1 MKPLFKI
8 YLCLFASLC
17 FIAACDDSDEEG
29 ISGFTID
36 AQEFTLGATGG
47 MESVKV
53 ASGTK
58 WVAKVNQPWV
68 KVMPANGVGSTNC
81 EIVVDSTLSND
92 VRHAVVTFVP
102 EGQSKQ
108 ELKIHQTGYGKMIGL
123 DKYEVE
129 VASMANEDKRY
140 FDISVTTNVKFKVD
154 YPLMGSWVTT
164 TKRNPDI
171 SLDYG
176 ARPRTI
182 KMRFKWDMN
191 TDPKERIASIKFLPV
206 NEEDELEKEVALT
219 IKQEAS
225 PEITDDRRGDSI
237 AIVIASTKLRS
248 MISWDTSERLDYWA
262 GITVWERTDKGV
274 TPEQIGRVRSVEFKM
289 LNTKEELPAEIG
301 KIKYLET
308 LVVYGN
314 TNTMLLPSPYR
325 IGNAL
330 AGLKYLRNLTI
341 SALGITTISKTEL
354 ESSRKDLI
362 TLDLSGN
369 NFTTIPYD
377 LTPANFPGLLNLSL
391 TGNRRYSTI
400 TDLSTETRDNPGLCI
415 DASSSTLK
423 NLLKWKNLKSLSL
436 SYNLIYGKLPTFIN
450 SYNGS
455 PEYGVSTYT
464 DEDIQQNDTLM
475 SASEEVKAKL
485 KTIPNILPN
494 AEHFSINLN
503 FLTGD
508 DLPDWLLYHPRFA
521 RFDPFTLIY
530 TQDSGKDKSGN
541 IPGFKNEP
549 SNLEWFYERYPKARP
564 TLTDN

>member
-1 MKPLFKI
+1 MKPLLKI
-8 YLCLFASLC
+8 YLCLFTSLL

-29 ISGFTID
+29 ITGFTID
-36 AQEFTLGATGG
+36 TQEVTLGAIGG
-47 MESVKV
+47 MEPVKV

-58 WVAKVNQPWV
+58 WVAKVDQPWV

-92 VRHAVVTFVP
+92 VRHAVMTFVP
-102 EGQSKQ
+102 EGQPKQ

-129 VASMANEDKRY
+129 VANMANDDKRY
-140 FDISVTTNVKFKVD
+140 FDISVTTNVKFKVE
-154 YPLMGSWVTT
+154 YPPIGSWVTT
-164 TKRNPDI
+164 TKREPEL

-191 TDPKERIASIKFLPV
+191 TDPQERIASIKFLPV
-206 NEEDELEKEVALT
+206 NAEDELEKEVTLT
-219 IKQEAS
+219 VKQEAA

-237 AIVIASTKLRS
+237 AIVMASTKMRS
-248 MISWDTSERLDYWA
+248 MTSWDASERLDYWL
-262 GITVWERTDKGV
+262 GVTVWERTDKGV
-274 TPEQIGRVRSVEFKM
+274 TPEQIGRVRSVEFRL
-289 LNTKEELPAEIG
+289 LNTKEELPVEIG

-308 LVVYGN
+308 LVIYGN
-314 TNTMLLPSPYR
+314 TNTMLLPSSYR

-377 LTPANFPGLLNLSL
+377 LTPTNFPELLNLSL

-400 TDLSTETRDNPGLCI
+400 TDLSTETRDNPGLSI

>member
-1 MKPLFKI
+1 MKPLLKI
-8 YLCLFASLC
+8 YLCLFTSLL

-29 ISGFTID
+29 ITGFTID
-36 AQEFTLGATGG
+36 TQEVTLGAIGG
-47 MESVKV
+47 MEPVKV

-58 WVAKVNQPWV
+58 WVAKVDQPWV

-102 EGQSKQ
+102 EGQPKQ

-129 VASMANEDKRY
+129 VANMANDDKRY
-140 FDISVTTNVKFKVD
+140 FDISVTTNVKFKVE
-154 YPLMGSWVTT
+154 YPPIDSWVTT
-164 TKRNPDI
+164 TKREPEL

-191 TDPKERIASIKFLPV
+191 TDPQERIASIKFLPV
-206 NEEDELEKEVALT
+206 NAEDELEKEVTLT
-219 IKQEAS
+219 VKQEAA

-237 AIVIASTKLRS
+237 AIVMASTKMRS
-248 MISWDTSERLDYWA
+248 MTSWDASERLDYWL
-262 GITVWERTDKGV
+262 GVTVWERTDKGV
-274 TPEQIGRVRSVEFKM
+274 TPEQIGRVRSVEFRL
-289 LNTKEELPAEIG
+289 LNTKEELPVEIG

-308 LVVYGN
+308 LVIYGN
-314 TNTMLLPSPYR
+314 TNTMLLPSSYR

-377 LTPANFPGLLNLSL
+377 LTPTNFPELLNLSL

-400 TDLSTETRDNPGLCI
+400 TDLSTETRDNPGLSI

>member
-1 MKPLFKI
+1 MKPLLKI
-8 YLCLFASLC
+8 YLCLFTSLL

-29 ISGFTID
+29 ITGFTID
-36 AQEFTLGATGG
+36 TQEVTLGAIGG
-47 MESVKV
+47 MEPVKV

-58 WVAKVNQPWV
+58 WVAKVDQPWV

-102 EGQSKQ
+102 EGQPKQ

-129 VASMANEDKRY
+129 VANMANDDKRY
-140 FDISVTTNVKFKVD
+140 FDISVTTNVKFKVE
-154 YPLMGSWVTT
+154 YPPIGSWVTT
-164 TKRNPDI
+164 TKREPEL

-191 TDPKERIASIKFLPV
+191 TDPQERIASIKFLPV
-206 NEEDELEKEVALT
+206 NAEDELEKEVTLT
-219 IKQEAS
+219 VKQEAA

-237 AIVIASTKLRS
+237 AIVMASTKMRS
-248 MISWDTSERLDYWA
+248 MTSWDASERLDYWL
-262 GITVWERTDKGV
+262 GVTVWERTDKGV
-274 TPEQIGRVRSVEFKM
+274 TPEQIGRVRSVEFRL
-289 LNTKEELPAEIG
+289 LNTKEELPVEIG

-308 LVVYGN
+308 LVIYGN
-314 TNTMLLPSPYR
+314 TNTMLLPSSYR

-377 LTPANFPGLLNLSL
+377 LTPTNFPELLNLSL

-400 TDLSTETRDNPGLCI
+400 TDLSTETRDNPGLSI

-450 SYNGS
+450 SYKGS

>member
-1 MKPLFKI
+1 MKPLLKI
-8 YLCLFASLC
+8 YLCLFTSLL

-29 ISGFTID
+29 ITGFTID
-36 AQEFTLGATGG
+36 TQEVTLGAIGG
-47 MESVKV
+47 MEPVKV

-58 WVAKVNQPWV
+58 WVAKVDQPWV

-102 EGQSKQ
+102 EGQPKQ

-129 VASMANEDKRY
+129 VANMANDDKRY
-140 FDISVTTNVKFKVD
+140 FDISVTTNVKFKVE
-154 YPLMGSWVTT
+154 YPPIGSWVTT
-164 TKRNPDI
+164 TKREPEL

-191 TDPKERIASIKFLPV
+191 TDPQERIASIKFLPV
-206 NEEDELEKEVALT
+206 NAEDELEKEVTLT
-219 IKQEAS
+219 VKQEAA

-237 AIVIASTKLRS
+237 AIVMASTKMRS
-248 MISWDTSERLDYWA
+248 MTSWDASERLDYWL
-262 GITVWERTDKGV
+262 GVTVWERTDKGV
-274 TPEQIGRVRSVEFKM
+274 TPEQIGRVRSVEFRL
-289 LNTKEELPAEIG
+289 LNTKEELPVEIG

-308 LVVYGN
+308 LVIYGN
-314 TNTMLLPSPYR
+314 TNTMLLPSSYR

-423 NLLKWKNLKSLSL
+423 NLSKWKNLKSLSL

-530 TQDSGKDKSGN
+530 TQYSGKDKSGN

>member
-1 MKPLFKI
+1 MKPLFNI
-8 YLCLFASLC
+8 YLCLFASLL
-17 FIAACDDSDEEG
+17 FIAACNDSDEEG
-29 ISGFTID
+29 ITGFTID
-36 AQEFTLGATGG
+36 TQEVTLGATGG
-47 MESVKV
+47 MEPIKV

-58 WVAKVNQPWV
+58 WVAKVDKPWV

-102 EGQSKQ
+102 EGQPKQ

-129 VASMANEDKRY
+129 VPNMGNADKRY
-140 FDISVTTNVKFKVD
+140 FDISVTTNVEFKVD
-154 YPLMGSWVTT
+154 YPLIGSWVTT

-182 KMRFKWDMN
+182 KMRFKWEMN
-191 TDPKERIASIKFLPV
+191 TDPQERIASIKFLPV
-206 NEEDELEKEVALT
+206 NEADELEKEVTLT
-219 IKQEAS
+219 VKQEAA

-248 MISWDTSERLDYWA
+248 MTNWDASERLDYWL
-262 GITVWERTDKGV
+262 GVTVWEKTDKGV
-274 TPEQIGRVRSVEFKM
+274 TPEQLGRVRSVEFRM

-564 TLTDN
+564 TLTEY

>member
-1 MKPLFKI
+1 MKPLLKI
-8 YLCLFASLC
+8 YLCLFTSLL

-29 ISGFTID
+29 ITGFTID
-36 AQEFTLGATGG
+36 TQEVTLGAIGG
-47 MESVKV
+47 MEPVKV

-58 WVAKVNQPWV
+58 WVAKVDQPWV

-81 EIVVDSTLSND
+81 ESVVDSTLSND

-102 EGQSKQ
+102 EGQPKQ

-129 VASMANEDKRY
+129 VANMANDDKRY
-140 FDISVTTNVKFKVD
+140 FDISVTTNVKFKVE
-154 YPLMGSWVTT
+154 YPPIGSWVTT
-164 TKRNPDI
+164 TKREPEL

-191 TDPKERIASIKFLPV
+191 TDPQERIASIKFLPV
-206 NEEDELEKEVALT
+206 NAEDELEKEVTLT
-219 IKQEAS
+219 VKQEAA

-237 AIVIASTKLRS
+237 AIVMASTKMRS
-248 MISWDTSERLDYWA
+248 MTSWDASERLDYWL
-262 GITVWERTDKGV
+262 GVTVWERTDKGV
-274 TPEQIGRVRSVEFKM
+274 TPEQIGRVRSVEFRL
-289 LNTKEELPAEIG
+289 LNTKEELPVEIG

-308 LVVYGN
+308 LVIYGN
-314 TNTMLLPSPYR
+314 TNTMLLPSSYR

-377 LTPANFPGLLNLSL
+377 LTPTNFPELLNLSL

-400 TDLSTETRDNPGLCI
+400 TDLSTETRDNPGLSI

>member
-1 MKPLFKI
+1 MKPLFNI
-8 YLCLFASLC
+8 YLCLFASLL
-17 FIAACDDSDEEG
+17 FIAACNDSDEEG
-29 ISGFTID
+29 ITGFTID
-36 AQEFTLGATGG
+36 TQEVTLGAIGG
-47 MESVKV
+47 MEPVKV

-58 WVAKVNQPWV
+58 WVAKVDKPWV

-102 EGQSKQ
+102 EGQPKQ

-129 VASMANEDKRY
+129 VPNMGNADKRY
-140 FDISVTTNVKFKVD
+140 FDISVTTNVEFKVD
-154 YPLMGSWVTT
+154 YPLIGSWVTT

-182 KMRFKWDMN
+182 KMRFKWEMN
-191 TDPKERIASIKFLPV
+191 TDPQERIASIKFLPV
-206 NEEDELEKEVALT
+206 NEADELEKEVTLT
-219 IKQEAS
+219 VKQEAA

-248 MISWDTSERLDYWA
+248 MTNWDASERLDYWL
-262 GITVWERTDKGV
+262 GVTVWEKTDKGV
-274 TPEQIGRVRSVEFKM
+274 TPEQLGRVRSVEFRM
-289 LNTKEELPAEIG
+289 PNTKEELPAEIG

>member
-140 FDISVTTNVKFKVD
+140 FDISVTTNVEFKVD
-154 YPLMGSWVTT
+154 YPLIGSWVTT

-182 KMRFKWDMN
+182 KMRFKWEMN
-191 TDPKERIASIKFLPV
+191 TDPQERIASIKFLPV
-206 NEEDELEKEVALT
+206 NEADELEKEVTLT
-219 IKQEAS
+219 VKQEAA

-248 MISWDTSERLDYWA
+248 MTNWDASERLDYWL
-262 GITVWERTDKGV
+262 GVTVWEKTDKGV
-274 TPEQIGRVRSVEFKM
+274 TPEQLGRVRSVEFRM

>member
-1 MKPLFKI
+1 MKPLLKI
-8 YLCLFASLC
+8 YLCLFTSLL

-29 ISGFTID
+29 ITGFTID
-36 AQEFTLGATGG
+36 TQEVTLGAIGG
-47 MESVKV
+47 MEPVKV

-58 WVAKVNQPWV
+58 WVAKVDQPWV

-102 EGQSKQ
+102 EGQPKQ

-129 VASMANEDKRY
+129 VANMANDDKRY
-140 FDISVTTNVKFKVD
+140 FDISVTTNVKFKVE
-154 YPLMGSWVTT
+154 YPPIGSWVTT
-164 TKRNPDI
+164 TKREPEL

-191 TDPKERIASIKFLPV
+191 TDPQERIASIKFLPV
-206 NEEDELEKEVALT
+206 NAEDELEKEVTLT
-219 IKQEAS
+219 VKQEAA

-237 AIVIASTKLRS
+237 AIVMASTKMRS
-248 MISWDTSERLDYWA
+248 MTSWDASERLDYWL
-262 GITVWERTDKGV
+262 GVTVWERTDKGV
-274 TPEQIGRVRSVEFKM
+274 TPEQIGRVRSVEFRL
-289 LNTKEELPAEIG
+289 LNTKEELPVEIG

-308 LVVYGN
+308 LVIYGN
-314 TNTMLLPSPYR
+314 TNTMLLPSSYR

-377 LTPANFPGLLNLSL
+377 LTPTNFPELLNLSL

-400 TDLSTETRDNPGLCI
+400 TDLSTETRDNPGLSI

-549 SNLEWFYERYPKARP
+549 SNLEWFYER
-564 TLTDN
+564 

>member
-1 MKPLFKI
+1 MKPLLKI
-8 YLCLFASLC
+8 YLCLFTSLL

-29 ISGFTID
+29 ITGFTID
-36 AQEFTLGATGG
+36 TQEVTLGAIGG
-47 MESVKV
+47 MEPVKV

-58 WVAKVNQPWV
+58 WVAKVDQPWV

-102 EGQSKQ
+102 EGQPKQ

-129 VASMANEDKRY
+129 VANMGHEDKRY

-154 YPLMGSWVTT
+154 YPLIGSWVTT
-164 TKRNPDI
+164 TKREPEL

-191 TDPKERIASIKFLPV
+191 TDPQERIASIKFLPV
-206 NEEDELEKEVALT
+206 NAEDELEKEVTLT
-219 IKQEAS
+219 VKQEAA

-237 AIVIASTKLRS
+237 AIVMASTKMRS
-248 MISWDTSERLDYWA
+248 MTSWDASERLDYWL
-262 GITVWERTDKGV
+262 GVTVWERTDKGV
-274 TPEQIGRVRSVEFKM
+274 TPEQIGRVRSVEFRL
-289 LNTKEELPAEIG
+289 LNTKEELPVEIG

-308 LVVYGN
+308 LVIYGN

-330 AGLKYLRNLTI
+330 AGLEHLKNLTI
-341 SALGITTISKTEL
+341 TAMGITTISKTEL
-354 ESSRKDLI
+354 ERSCKKLI

-377 LTPANFPGLLNLSL
+377 LTSTNFPELLNLSL

-400 TDLSTETRDNPGLCI
+400 TDLSTETRDNPGLSI

-423 NLLKWKNLKSLSL
+423 NLLKWKKLKSLSL

-450 SYNGS
+450 SYDGR

-464 DEDIQQNDTLM
+464 DEDIRKNDTLM
-475 SASEEVKAKL
+475 SANEEVKAKL

-494 AEHFSINLN
+494 AERFSINLN

-508 DLPDWLLYHPRFA
+508 DLPEWLLYHPRFA
-521 RFDPFTLIY
+521 RFNPFTLIY

>member
-1 MKPLFKI
+1 MKPLLKI
-8 YLCLFASLC
+8 YLCLFTSLL

-29 ISGFTID
+29 ITGFTID
-36 AQEFTLGATGG
+36 TQEVTLGAIGG
-47 MESVKV
+47 MEPVKV

-58 WVAKVNQPWV
+58 WVAKVDQPWV

-102 EGQSKQ
+102 EGQPKQ

-129 VASMANEDKRY
+129 VANMANDDKRY
-140 FDISVTTNVKFKVD
+140 FDISVTTNVKFKVE
-154 YPLMGSWVTT
+154 YPPIGSWVTT
-164 TKRNPDI
+164 TKREPEL
-171 SLDYG
+171 SLEYG

-191 TDPKERIASIKFLPV
+191 TDPQERIASIKYLPV
-206 NEEDELEKEVALT
+206 NAEDELEKEVTLT
-219 IKQEAS
+219 VKQEAA

-237 AIVIASTKLRS
+237 AIVMASTKMRS
-248 MISWDTSERLDYWA
+248 MTSWDASERLDYWL
-262 GITVWERTDKGV
+262 GVTVWERTDKGV
-274 TPEQIGRVRSVEFKM
+274 TPEQIGRVRSVEFRL
-289 LNTKEELPAEIG
+289 LNTKEELPVEIG

-308 LVVYGN
+308 LVIYGN
-314 TNTMLLPSPYR
+314 TNTMLLPSSYR

>member
-1 MKPLFKI
+1 MKPLLKI
-8 YLCLFASLC
+8 YLCLFTSLL

-29 ISGFTID
+29 ITGFTID
-36 AQEFTLGATGG
+36 TQEVTLGAIGG
-47 MESVKV
+47 MEPVKV

-58 WVAKVNQPWV
+58 WVAKVDQPWV

-102 EGQSKQ
+102 EGQPKQ

-129 VASMANEDKRY
+129 VANMANDDKRY
-140 FDISVTTNVKFKVD
+140 FDISVTTNVKFKVE
-154 YPLMGSWVTT
+154 YPPIGSWVTT
-164 TKRNPDI
+164 TKREPEL

-191 TDPKERIASIKFLPV
+191 TDPQERIASIKFLPV
-206 NEEDELEKEVALT
+206 NAEDELEKEVTLT
-219 IKQEAS
+219 VKQEAA

-237 AIVIASTKLRS
+237 AIVMASTKMRS
-248 MISWDTSERLDYWA
+248 MTSWDASERLDYWL
-262 GITVWERTDKGV
+262 GVTVWERTDKGV
-274 TPEQIGRVRSVEFKM
+274 TPEQIGRVRSVEFRL
-289 LNTKEELPAEIG
+289 LNTKEELPVEIG

-308 LVVYGN
+308 LVIYGN
-314 TNTMLLPSPYR
+314 TNTMLLPSSYR

-377 LTPANFPGLLNLSL
+377 LTPTNFPELLNLSL

-400 TDLSTETRDNPGLCI
+400 TDLSTETRDNPGLSI

-549 SNLEWFYERYPKARP
+549 SN
-564 TLTDN
+564 

>member
-1 MKPLFKI
+1 MKPLLKI
-8 YLCLFASLC
+8 YLCLFTSLL

-29 ISGFTID
+29 ITGFTID
-36 AQEFTLGATGG
+36 TQEVTLGAIGG
-47 MESVKV
+47 MEPVKV

-58 WVAKVNQPWV
+58 WVAKVDQPWV

-102 EGQSKQ
+102 EGQPKQ

-129 VASMANEDKRY
+129 VANMANDDKRY
-140 FDISVTTNVKFKVD
+140 FDISVTTNVKFKVE
-154 YPLMGSWVTT
+154 YPPIGSWVTT
-164 TKRNPDI
+164 TKREPEL

-191 TDPKERIASIKFLPV
+191 TDPQERIASIKFLPV
-206 NEEDELEKEVALT
+206 NAEDELEKEVTLT
-219 IKQEAS
+219 VKQEAAL
-225 PEITDDRRGDSI
+225 EITDDRRGDSI
-237 AIVIASTKLRS
+237 AIVMASTKMRS
-248 MISWDTSERLDYWA
+248 MTSWDASERLDYWL
-262 GITVWERTDKGV
+262 GVTVWERTDKGV
-274 TPEQIGRVRSVEFKM
+274 TPEQIGRVRSVEFRL
-289 LNTKEELPAEIG
+289 LNTKEELPVEIG

-308 LVVYGN
+308 LVIYGN
-314 TNTMLLPSPYR
+314 TNTMLLPSSYR

-377 LTPANFPGLLNLSL
+377 LTPTNFPELLNLSL

-400 TDLSTETRDNPGLCI
+400 TDLSTETRDNPGLSI

>member
-1 MKPLFKI
+1 MKPLLKI
-8 YLCLFASLC
+8 YLCLFTSLL

-29 ISGFTID
+29 ITGFTID
-36 AQEFTLGATGG
+36 TQEVTLGAIGG
-47 MESVKV
+47 MEPVKV

-58 WVAKVNQPWV
+58 WVAKVDQPWV

-102 EGQSKQ
+102 EGQPKQ

-129 VASMANEDKRY
+129 VANMANDDKRY
-140 FDISVTTNVKFKVD
+140 FDISVTTNVKFKVE
-154 YPLMGSWVTT
+154 YPPIGSWVTT
-164 TKRNPDI
+164 TKREPEL

-191 TDPKERIASIKFLPV
+191 TDPQERIASIKFLPV
-206 NEEDELEKEVALT
+206 NAEDELEKEVTLT
-219 IKQEAS
+219 VKQEAA

-237 AIVIASTKLRS
+237 AIVMASTKMRS
-248 MISWDTSERLDYWA
+248 MTSWDASERLDYWL
-262 GITVWERTDKGV
+262 GVTVWERTDKGV
-274 TPEQIGRVRSVEFKM
+274 TPEQIGRVRSVEFRL
-289 LNTKEELPAEIG
+289 LNTKEELPVEIG

-308 LVVYGN
+308 LVIYGN
-314 TNTMLLPSPYR
+314 TNTMLLPSSYR

-377 LTPANFPGLLNLSL
+377 LTPTNFPELLNLSL

-400 TDLSTETRDNPGLCI
+400 TDLSTETRDNPGLSI

>member
-1 MKPLFKI
+1 MKPLLKI
-8 YLCLFASLC
+8 YLCLFTSLL

-29 ISGFTID
+29 ITGFTID
-36 AQEFTLGATGG
+36 TQEVTLGAIGG
-47 MESVKV
+47 MEPVKV

-58 WVAKVNQPWV
+58 WVAKVDQPWV

-102 EGQSKQ
+102 EGQPKQ

-129 VASMANEDKRY
+129 VANMANDDKRY

-154 YPLMGSWVTT
+154 YPMIGSWVTT
-164 TKRNPDI
+164 TKREPEL

-191 TDPKERIASIKFLPV
+191 TDPQERIASIKFLPV
-206 NEEDELEKEVALT
+206 NAEDEMEKEVTLT
-219 IKQEAS
+219 VKQEAA

-237 AIVIASTKLRS
+237 AIVMASTKMRS
-248 MISWDTSERLDYWA
+248 MTSWDASERLDYWL
-262 GITVWERTDKGV
+262 GVTVWERTDKGV
-274 TPEQIGRVRSVEFKM
+274 TPEQIGRVRSVEFRL
-289 LNTKEELPAEIG
+289 LNTKEELPVEIG

-308 LVVYGN
+308 LVIYGN

-330 AGLKYLRNLTI
+330 AGLEHLKNLTI
-341 SALGITTISKTEL
+341 TAMGITTISKTEL
-354 ESSRKDLI
+354 ERSCKKLI
-362 TLDLSGN
+362 TLDVSGN

-377 LTPANFPGLLNLSL
+377 LTSTNFPELLNLSL

-400 TDLSTETRDNPGLCI
+400 TDLSTETRDNPGLSI

-423 NLLKWKNLKSLSL
+423 NLLKWKKLKSLSL

-450 SYNGS
+450 SYDGR

-464 DEDIQQNDTLM
+464 DEDIRKNDTLM
-475 SASEEVKAKL
+475 SANEEVKAKL

-494 AEHFSINLN
+494 AERFSINLN

-508 DLPDWLLYHPRFA
+508 DLPEWLLYHPRFA
-521 RFDPFTLIY
+521 RFNPFTLIY

>member
-1 MKPLFKI
+1 MKPLLKI
-8 YLCLFASLC
+8 YLCLFTSLL

-29 ISGFTID
+29 ITGFTID
-36 AQEFTLGATGG
+36 TQEVTLGAIGG
-47 MESVKV
+47 MEPVKV

-58 WVAKVNQPWV
+58 WVAKVDQPWV

-102 EGQSKQ
+102 EGQPKQ

-129 VASMANEDKRY
+129 VANMANDDKRY
-140 FDISVTTNVKFKVD
+140 FDISVTTNVKFKVE
-154 YPLMGSWVTT
+154 YPPIGSWVTT
-164 TKRNPDI
+164 TKREPEL

-191 TDPKERIASIKFLPV
+191 TDPQERIASIKFLPV
-206 NEEDELEKEVALT
+206 NAEDELEKEVTLT
-219 IKQEAS
+219 VKQEAA

-237 AIVIASTKLRS
+237 AIVMASTKMRS
-248 MISWDTSERLDYWA
+248 MTSWDASERLDYWL
-262 GITVWERTDKGV
+262 GVTVWERTDKGV
-274 TPEQIGRVRSVEFKM
+274 TPEQIGRVRSVEFRL
-289 LNTKEELPAEIG
+289 LNTKEELPVEIG

-308 LVVYGN
+308 LVIYGN
-314 TNTMLLPSPYR
+314 TNTMLLPSSYR

-530 TQDSGKDKSGN
+530 TQDSGKDMKGN

>member
-8 YLCLFASLC
+8 YLYLFAGLL
-17 FIAACDDSDEEG
+17 FIAACNDSDEEG
-29 ISGFTID
+29 ITGFTID
-36 AQEFTLGATGG
+36 TQEVTLGAIGG
-47 MESVKV
+47 MEPVKV

-102 EGQSKQ
+102 EGQPKQ

-129 VASMANEDKRY
+129 VANMANDDKRY
-140 FDISVTTNVKFKVD
+140 FDISVTTNVKFKVE
-154 YPLMGSWVTT
+154 YPPIGSWVTT
-164 TKRNPDI
+164 TKREPEL

-191 TDPKERIASIKFLPV
+191 TDPQERIASIKFLPV
-206 NEEDELEKEVALT
+206 NAEDELEKEVTLT
-219 IKQEAS
+219 VKQEAA

-237 AIVIASTKLRS
+237 AIVMASTKMRS
-248 MISWDTSERLDYWA
+248 MTSWDASERLDYWL
-262 GITVWERTDKGV
+262 GVTVWERTDKGV
-274 TPEQIGRVRSVEFKM
+274 TPEQIGRVRSVEFRL
-289 LNTKEELPAEIG
+289 LNTKEELPVEIG

-308 LVVYGN
+308 LVIYGN
-314 TNTMLLPSPYR
+314 TNTMLLPSSYR

-530 TQDSGKDKSGN
+530 TQDSGKDMKGN

>member
-1 MKPLFKI
+1 MKPLFNI
-8 YLCLFASLC
+8 YLCLFASLL

-29 ISGFTID
+29 ITGFTID
-36 AQEFTLGATGG
+36 TQEVTLGATGG
-47 MESVKV
+47 MEPVKV

-58 WVAKVNQPWV
+58 WVAKVDKPWV

-102 EGQSKQ
+102 EGQPEQ

-129 VASMANEDKRY
+129 VPNMGNADKRY

-154 YPLMGSWVTT
+154 YPLIGSWVTT

-191 TDPKERIASIKFLPV
+191 TDPKERIASIKFLPM
-206 NEEDELEKEVALT
+206 NDADKLEKEVTLT
-219 IKQEAS
+219 VKQEAA
-225 PEITDDRRGDSI
+225 PEITDDRQGDSI
-237 AIVIASTKLRS
+237 AIVIASAKLRS
-248 MISWDTSERLDYWA
+248 MNNWDASERLDYWI
-262 GITVWERTDKGV
+262 GVTVWERTDKGV
-274 TPEQIGRVRSVEFKM
+274 TPEQVGRVRSVEFRM

-308 LVVYGN
+308 LVIYGN

-330 AGLKYLRNLTI
+330 AELKYLKNLTI
-341 SALGITTISKTEL
+341 TAMGITTISKTEL
-354 ESSRKDLI
+354 NGSHSILN
-362 TLDLSGN
+362 TLDLSSN
-369 NFTTIPYD
+369 NFTDIPSD
-377 LTPANFPGLLNLSL
+377 LTSANFPELVNLSL
-391 TGNRRYSTI
+391 TGNRRYTTI
-400 TDLSTETRDNPGLCI
+400 ADLNDSRENLGLRLKADNYKF
-415 DASSSTLK
+415 K
-423 NLLKWKNLKSLSL
+423 NLLKWEKLKSLTL
-436 SYNLIYGKLPTFIN
+436 SYNLIYGQLPTFIN
-450 SYNGS
+450 SWS
-455 PEYGVSTYT
+455 HQSEVPTYT
-464 DEDIQQNDTLM
+464 DEDIRKNDTLM
-475 SASEEVKAKL
+475 SASDEVKAKL
-485 KTIPNILPN
+485 KTIPKILPN
-494 AEHFSINLN
+494 AERFSINLN
-503 FLTGD
+503 YLTGD

-521 RFDPFTLIY
+521 LFNPFTLIY
-530 TQDSGKDKSGN
+530 TQDTGKDMDGN

>member
-1 MKPLFKI
+1 MKPLLKI
-8 YLCLFASLC
+8 YLCLFTSLL

-29 ISGFTID
+29 ITGFTID
-36 AQEFTLGATGG
+36 TQEVTLGAIGG
-47 MESVKV
+47 MEPVKV

-58 WVAKVNQPWV
+58 WVAKVDQPWV

-102 EGQSKQ
+102 EGQPKQ

-129 VASMANEDKRY
+129 VANMANDDKRY
-140 FDISVTTNVKFKVD
+140 FDISVTTNVKFKVE
-154 YPLMGSWVTT
+154 YPPICSWVTT
-164 TKRNPDI
+164 TKREPEL

-191 TDPKERIASIKFLPV
+191 TDPQERIASIKFLPV
-206 NEEDELEKEVALT
+206 NAEDELEKEVTLT
-219 IKQEAS
+219 VKQEAA

-237 AIVIASTKLRS
+237 AIVMASTKMRS
-248 MISWDTSERLDYWA
+248 MTSWDASERLDYWL
-262 GITVWERTDKGV
+262 GVTVWERTDKGV
-274 TPEQIGRVRSVEFKM
+274 TPEQIGRVRSVEFRL
-289 LNTKEELPAEIG
+289 LNTKEELPVEIG

-308 LVVYGN
+308 LVIYGN
-314 TNTMLLPSPYR
+314 TNTMLLPSSYR

-377 LTPANFPGLLNLSL
+377 LTPTNFPELLNLSL

-400 TDLSTETRDNPGLCI
+400 TDLSTETRDNPGLSI

>member
-29 ISGFTID
+29 ITGFTID
-36 AQEFTLGATGG
+36 TQEVTLGAIGG
-47 MESVKV
+47 MEPVKV

-58 WVAKVNQPWV
+58 WVAKVDQPWV

-102 EGQSKQ
+102 EGQPKQ

-129 VASMANEDKRY
+129 VANMANDDKRY
-140 FDISVTTNVKFKVD
+140 FDISVTTNVKFKVE
-154 YPLMGSWVTT
+154 YPPIGSWVTT
-164 TKRNPDI
+164 TKREPEL

-191 TDPKERIASIKFLPV
+191 TDPQERIASIKFLPV
-206 NEEDELEKEVALT
+206 NAEDELEKEVTLT
-219 IKQEAS
+219 VKQEAA

-237 AIVIASTKLRS
+237 AIVMASTKMRS
-248 MISWDTSERLDYWA
+248 MTSWDASERLDYWL
-262 GITVWERTDKGV
+262 GVTVWERTDKGV
-274 TPEQIGRVRSVEFKM
+274 TPEQIGRVRSVEFRL
-289 LNTKEELPAEIG
+289 LNTKEELPVEIG

-308 LVVYGN
+308 LVIYGN
-314 TNTMLLPSPYR
+314 TNTMLLPSSYR

-377 LTPANFPGLLNLSL
+377 LTPTNFPELLNLSL

-400 TDLSTETRDNPGLCI
+400 TDLSTETRDNPGLSI

-530 TQDSGKDKSGN
+530 TQDSGKDMKGN

-564 TLTDN
+564 TLTEY

>member
-8 YLCLFASLC
+8 YLCLFTSLL

-29 ISGFTID
+29 ITGFTID
-36 AQEFTLGATGG
+36 TQEVTLGAIGG
-47 MESVKV
+47 MEPVKV

-58 WVAKVNQPWV
+58 WVAKVDQPWV

-102 EGQSKQ
+102 EGQPKQ

-129 VASMANEDKRY
+129 VANMANDDKRY
-140 FDISVTTNVKFKVD
+140 FDISVTTNVKFKVE
-154 YPLMGSWVTT
+154 YPPIGSWVTT
-164 TKRNPDI
+164 TKREPEL

-191 TDPKERIASIKFLPV
+191 TDPQERIASIKFLPV
-206 NEEDELEKEVALT
+206 NAEDELEKEVTLT
-219 IKQEAS
+219 VKQEAA

-237 AIVIASTKLRS
+237 AIVMASTKMRS
-248 MISWDTSERLDYWA
+248 MTSWDASERLDYWL
-262 GITVWERTDKGV
+262 GVTVWERTDKGV
-274 TPEQIGRVRSVEFKM
+274 TPEQIGRVRSVEFRL
-289 LNTKEELPAEIG
+289 LNTKEELPVEIG

-308 LVVYGN
+308 LVIYGN
-314 TNTMLLPSPYR
+314 TNTMLLPSSYR

-377 LTPANFPGLLNLSL
+377 LTPTNFPELLNLSL

-400 TDLSTETRDNPGLCI
+400 TDLSTETRDNPGLSI

>member
-1 MKPLFKI
+1 MKPLLKI
-8 YLCLFASLC
+8 YLCLFTSLL

-29 ISGFTID
+29 ISGFTIN

-102 EGQSKQ
+102 EGQPKQ

-129 VASMANEDKRY
+129 VANMANDDKRY
-140 FDISVTTNVKFKVD
+140 FDISVTTNVKFKVE
-154 YPLMGSWVTT
+154 YPPIGSWVTT
-164 TKRNPDI
+164 TKREPEL

-191 TDPKERIASIKFLPV
+191 TDPQERIASIKFLPV
-206 NEEDELEKEVALT
+206 NAEDELEKEVTLT
-219 IKQEAS
+219 VKQEAA

-237 AIVIASTKLRS
+237 AIVMASTKMRS
-248 MISWDTSERLDYWA
+248 MTSWDASERLDYWL
-262 GITVWERTDKGV
+262 GVTVWERTDKGV
-274 TPEQIGRVRSVEFKM
+274 TPEQIGRVRSVEFRL
-289 LNTKEELPAEIG
+289 LNTKEELPVEIG

-308 LVVYGN
+308 LVIYGN
-314 TNTMLLPSPYR
+314 TNTMLLPSSYR

-377 LTPANFPGLLNLSL
+377 LTPTNFPELLNLSL

-400 TDLSTETRDNPGLCI
+400 TDLSTETRDNPGLSI

>member
-1 MKPLFKI
+1 MKPLLKI
-8 YLCLFASLC
+8 YLCLFTSLL
-17 FIAACDDSDEEG
+17 FIAACDDSDEEV
-29 ISGFTID
+29 ITGFTID
-36 AQEFTLGATGG
+36 TQEVTLGAIGG
-47 MESVKV
+47 MEPVKV

-58 WVAKVNQPWV
+58 WVAKVDQPWV

-102 EGQSKQ
+102 EGQPKQ

-129 VASMANEDKRY
+129 VANMANDDKRY
-140 FDISVTTNVKFKVD
+140 FDISVTTNVKFKVE
-154 YPLMGSWVTT
+154 YPPIGSWVTT
-164 TKRNPDI
+164 TKREPEL

-191 TDPKERIASIKFLPV
+191 TDPQERIASIKFLPV
-206 NEEDELEKEVALT
+206 NAEDELEKEVTLT
-219 IKQEAS
+219 VKQEAA

-237 AIVIASTKLRS
+237 AIVMASTKMRS
-248 MISWDTSERLDYWA
+248 MTSWDASERLDYWL
-262 GITVWERTDKGV
+262 GVTVWERTDKGV
-274 TPEQIGRVRSVEFKM
+274 TPEQIGRVRSVEFRL
-289 LNTKEELPAEIG
+289 LNTKEELPVEIG

-308 LVVYGN
+308 LVIYGN
-314 TNTMLLPSPYR
+314 TNTMLLPSSYR

-377 LTPANFPGLLNLSL
+377 LTPTNFPELLNLSL

-400 TDLSTETRDNPGLCI
+400 TDLSTETRDNPGLSI

>member
-1 MKPLFKI
+1 MGI
-8 YLCLFASLC
+8 YALVDYC

-29 ISGFTID
+29 ITGFTID
-36 AQEFTLGATGG
+36 TQEVTLGAIGG
-47 MESVKV
+47 MEPVKV

-58 WVAKVNQPWV
+58 WVAKVDQPWV

-102 EGQSKQ
+102 EGQPKQ

-129 VASMANEDKRY
+129 VANMANDDKRY
-140 FDISVTTNVKFKVD
+140 FDISVTTNVKFKVE
-154 YPLMGSWVTT
+154 YPPIGSWVTT
-164 TKRNPDI
+164 TKREPEL

-191 TDPKERIASIKFLPV
+191 TDPQERIASIKFLPV
-206 NEEDELEKEVALT
+206 NAEDELEKEVTLT
-219 IKQEAS
+219 VKQEAA

-237 AIVIASTKLRS
+237 AIVMASTKMRS
-248 MISWDTSERLDYWA
+248 MTSWDASERLDYWL
-262 GITVWERTDKGV
+262 GVTVWERTDKGV
-274 TPEQIGRVRSVEFKM
+274 TPEQIGRVRSVEFRL
-289 LNTKEELPAEIG
+289 LNTKEELPVEIG

-308 LVVYGN
+308 LVIYGN
-314 TNTMLLPSPYR
+314 TNTMLLPSSYR

-377 LTPANFPGLLNLSL
+377 LTPTNFPELLNLSL

-400 TDLSTETRDNPGLCI
+400 TDLSTETRDNPGLSI

-564 TLTDN
+564 TLTEY

>member
-29 ISGFTID
+29 ISGFTIN

-164 TKRNPDI
+164 SKRQPDI

-308 LVVYGN
+308 LVVASN
-314 TNTMLLPSPYR
+314 TNTQLLPATYR

-330 AGLKYLRNLTI
+330 KGLQHLKNLTI
-341 SALGITTISKTEL
+341 SAMGITTISKSEL
-354 ESSRKDLI
+354 EGSCQILTK
-362 TLDLSGN
+362 LDLSSN
-369 NFTTIPYD
+369 NFTAIPSD
-377 LTPANFPGLLNLSL
+377 W
-391 TGNRRYSTI
+391 
-400 TDLSTETRDNPGLCI
+400 E
-415 DASSSTLK
+415 K
-423 NLLKWKNLKSLSL
+423 LKSLSL
-436 SYNLIYGKLPTFIN
+436 SYNLIYGELPTFI
-450 SYNGS
+450 G
-455 PEYGVSTYT
+455 YGGRLESGVYAYT
-464 DEDIQQNDTLM
+464 DEDIQSNDTLN
-475 SASEEVKAKL
+475 SASNEVKAKL
-485 KTIPNILPN
+485 KTIPRILPN
-494 AEHFSINLN
+494 AERFTINLN
-503 FLTGD
+503 FLSGD
-508 DLPDWLLYHPRFA
+508 DLPEWLLYHPRFA

-530 TQDSGKDKSGN
+530 TQDSGKDMNGN
-541 IPGFKNEP
+541 VPGFKNEP

-564 TLTDN
+564 TLTEY

>member
-1 MKPLFKI
+1 MKPLLKI
-8 YLCLFASLC
+8 YLCLFTSLL

-29 ISGFTID
+29 ITGFTID
-36 AQEFTLGATGG
+36 TQEVTLGAIGG
-47 MESVKV
+47 MEPVKV

-58 WVAKVNQPWV
+58 WVAKVDQPWV

-102 EGQSKQ
+102 EGQPKQ

-129 VASMANEDKRY
+129 VANMGHEDKRY

-154 YPLMGSWVTT
+154 YPLIGSWVTT
-164 TKRNPDI
+164 TKREPEL

-191 TDPKERIASIKFLPV
+191 TDPQERIASIKFLPV
-206 NEEDELEKEVALT
+206 NAEDELEKEVTLT
-219 IKQEAS
+219 VKQEAA

-237 AIVIASTKLRS
+237 AIVMASTKMRS
-248 MISWDTSERLDYWA
+248 MTSWDASERLDYWL
-262 GITVWERTDKGV
+262 GVTVWERTDKGV
-274 TPEQIGRVRSVEFKM
+274 TPEQIGRVRSVEFRM
-289 LNTKEELPAEIG
+289 LNTKEELPVEIG

-308 LVVYGN
+308 LVIYGN

-354 ESSRKDLI
+354 QSSCKDLI

-377 LTPANFPGLLNLSL
+377 LTSTNFPELLNLSL

-400 TDLSTETRDNPGLCI
+400 TDLSTETRDNPGLSI
-415 DASSSTLK
+415 DASSSTFK

-464 DEDIQQNDTLM
+464 EEDIRKNDTLM
-475 SASEEVKAKL
+475 SANEEVKAKL

-494 AEHFSINLN
+494 AERFSINLN

-508 DLPDWLLYHPRFA
+508 DLPEWLLYHPRFA
-521 RFDPFTLIY
+521 RFNPFTLIY

-549 SNLEWFYERYPKARP
+549 SNLEWFYERYPKAKP

>member
-1 MKPLFKI
+1 MKPLLKI
-8 YLCLFASLC
+8 YLCLFTSLL

-29 ISGFTID
+29 ITGFTID
-36 AQEFTLGATGG
+36 TQEVTLGAIGG
-47 MESVKV
+47 MEPVKV

-58 WVAKVNQPWV
+58 WVAKVDQPWV

-102 EGQSKQ
+102 EGQPKQ

-129 VASMANEDKRY
+129 VANMANDDKRY
-140 FDISVTTNVKFKVD
+140 FDISVTTNVKFKVE
-154 YPLMGSWVTT
+154 YPPIGSWVTT
-164 TKRNPDI
+164 TKREPEL

-191 TDPKERIASIKFLPV
+191 TDPQERIASIKFLPV
-206 NEEDELEKEVALT
+206 NAEDELEKEVTLT
-219 IKQEAS
+219 VKQEAA

-237 AIVIASTKLRS
+237 AIVMASTKMRS
-248 MISWDTSERLDYWA
+248 MTSWDASERLDYWL
-262 GITVWERTDKGV
+262 GVTVWERTDKGV
-274 TPEQIGRVRSVEFKM
+274 TPEQIGRVRSVEFRL
-289 LNTKEELPAEIG
+289 LNTKEELPVEIG

-308 LVVYGN
+308 LVIYGN
-314 TNTMLLPSPYR
+314 TNTMLLPSSYR

-377 LTPANFPGLLNLSL
+377 LTPTNFPELLNLSL

-400 TDLSTETRDNPGLCI
+400 TDLSTETRDNPGLSI

-564 TLTDN
+564 TLTEY

>member
-1 MKPLFKI
+1 MKPLLKI
-8 YLCLFASLC
+8 YLCLFTSLL

-29 ISGFTID
+29 ITGFTID
-36 AQEFTLGATGG
+36 TQEVTLGAIGG
-47 MESVKV
+47 MEPVKV

-58 WVAKVNQPWV
+58 WVAKVDQPWV

-102 EGQSKQ
+102 EGQPKQ

-129 VASMANEDKRY
+129 VANMTNDDKRY
-140 FDISVTTNVKFKVD
+140 FDISVTTNVKFKVE
-154 YPLMGSWVTT
+154 YPPIGSWVTT
-164 TKRNPDI
+164 TKREPEL

-191 TDPKERIASIKFLPV
+191 TDPQERIASIKFLPV
-206 NEEDELEKEVALT
+206 NAEDELEKEVTLT
-219 IKQEAS
+219 VKQEAA

-237 AIVIASTKLRS
+237 AIVMASTKMRS
-248 MISWDTSERLDYWA
+248 MTSWDASERLDYWL
-262 GITVWERTDKGV
+262 GVTVWERTDKGV
-274 TPEQIGRVRSVEFKM
+274 TPEQIGRVRSVEFRL
-289 LNTKEELPAEIG
+289 LNTKEELPVEIG

-308 LVVYGN
+308 LVIYGN
-314 TNTMLLPSPYR
+314 TNTMLLPSSYR

>member
-8 YLCLFASLC
+8 YLCLFASLL

-29 ISGFTID
+29 ITGFTID
-36 AQEFTLGATGG
+36 TQEVTLGAIGG
-47 MESVKV
+47 MEPVKV

-58 WVAKVNQPWV
+58 WVAKVDKPWV

-102 EGQSKQ
+102 EGQPKQ

-129 VASMANEDKRY
+129 VANMANDDKRY
-140 FDISVTTNVKFKVD
+140 FDISVTTNVKFKVE
-154 YPLMGSWVTT
+154 YPPIGSWVTT
-164 TKRNPDI
+164 TKREPEL

-191 TDPKERIASIKFLPV
+191 TDPQERIASIKFLPV
-206 NEEDELEKEVALT
+206 NAEDELEKEVTLT
-219 IKQEAS
+219 VKQEAA

-237 AIVIASTKLRS
+237 AIVMASTKMRS
-248 MISWDTSERLDYWA
+248 MTSWDASERLDYWL
-262 GITVWERTDKGV
+262 GVTVWERTDKGV
-274 TPEQIGRVRSVEFKM
+274 TPEQIGRVRSVEFRL
-289 LNTKEELPAEIG
+289 LNTKEELPVEIG

-308 LVVYGN
+308 LVIYGN
-314 TNTMLLPSPYR
+314 TNTMLLPSSYR

-377 LTPANFPGLLNLSL
+377 LTPTNFPELLNLSL

-400 TDLSTETRDNPGLCI
+400 TDLSTETRDNPGLSI

>member
-1 MKPLFKI
+1 MKPLLKI
-8 YLCLFASLC
+8 YLCLFTSLL

-29 ISGFTID
+29 ITGFTID
-36 AQEFTLGATGG
+36 TQEVTLGAIGG
-47 MESVKV
+47 MEPVKV

-58 WVAKVNQPWV
+58 WVAKVDQPWV

-102 EGQSKQ
+102 EGQPKQ

-129 VASMANEDKRY
+129 VANMANDDKRY
-140 FDISVTTNVKFKVD
+140 FDISVTTNVKFKVE
-154 YPLMGSWVTT
+154 YPPIGSWVTT
-164 TKRNPDI
+164 TKREPEL

-191 TDPKERIASIKFLPV
+191 TDPQERIASIKFLPV
-206 NEEDELEKEVALT
+206 NAEDELEKEVTLT
-219 IKQEAS
+219 VKQEAA

-237 AIVIASTKLRS
+237 AIVMASTKMRS
-248 MISWDTSERLDYWA
+248 MTSWDASERLDYWL
-262 GITVWERTDKGV
+262 GVTVWERTDKGV
-274 TPEQIGRVRSVEFKM
+274 TPEQIGRVRSVEFRL
-289 LNTKEELPAEIG
+289 LNTKEELPVEIG

-308 LVVYGN
+308 LVIYGN

-330 AGLKYLRNLTI
+330 AGLEHLKNLTI
-341 SALGITTISKTEL
+341 TAMGITTISKTEL
-354 ESSRKDLI
+354 ERSSKKLI

-377 LTPANFPGLLNLSL
+377 LTPTNFPELLNLSL

-400 TDLSTETRDNPGLCI
+400 TDLSTETRDNPGLSI

-455 PEYGVSTYT
+455 LEYGVSTYT

>member
-1 MKPLFKI
+1 MKPLLKI
-8 YLCLFASLC
+8 YLCLFTSLL

-29 ISGFTID
+29 ITGFTID
-36 AQEFTLGATGG
+36 TQEVTLGAIGG
-47 MESVKV
+47 MEPVKV

-58 WVAKVNQPWV
+58 WVAKVDQPWV

-102 EGQSKQ
+102 EGQPKQ

-129 VASMANEDKRY
+129 VANMANDDKRY
-140 FDISVTTNVKFKVD
+140 FDISVTTNVKFKVE
-154 YPLMGSWVTT
+154 YPPIGSWVTT
-164 TKRNPDI
+164 TKREPEL

-191 TDPKERIASIKFLPV
+191 TDPQERIASIKFLPV
-206 NEEDELEKEVALT
+206 NAEDELEKEVTLT
-219 IKQEAS
+219 VKQEAA

-237 AIVIASTKLRS
+237 AIVMASTKMRS
-248 MISWDTSERLDYWA
+248 MTSWDASERLDYWL
-262 GITVWERTDKGV
+262 GVTVWERTDKGV
-274 TPEQIGRVRSVEFKM
+274 TPEQIGRVRSVEFRL
-289 LNTKEELPAEIG
+289 LNTKEELPVEIG

-308 LVVYGN
+308 LVIYGN
-314 TNTMLLPSPYR
+314 TNTMLLPSSYR

-377 LTPANFPGLLNLSL
+377 LTPTNFPELLNLSL

-400 TDLSTETRDNPGLCI
+400 TDLSTETRDNPGLSI

-455 PEYGVSTYT
+455 SEYGVSTYT

>member
-1 MKPLFKI
+1 MKPLLKI
-8 YLCLFASLC
+8 YLCLFTSLL

-29 ISGFTID
+29 ITGFTID
-36 AQEFTLGATGG
+36 TQEVTLGAIGG
-47 MESVKV
+47 MEPVKV

-58 WVAKVNQPWV
+58 WVAKVDQPWV

-102 EGQSKQ
+102 EGQPKQ

-129 VASMANEDKRY
+129 VANMANDDKRY
-140 FDISVTTNVKFKVD
+140 FDISVTTNVKFKVE
-154 YPLMGSWVTT
+154 YPPIGSWVTT
-164 TKRNPDI
+164 TKREPEL

-182 KMRFKWDMN
+182 KMRCKWDMN
-191 TDPKERIASIKFLPV
+191 TDPQERIASIKFLPV
-206 NEEDELEKEVALT
+206 NAEDELEKEVTLT
-219 IKQEAS
+219 VKQEAA

-237 AIVIASTKLRS
+237 AIVMASTKMRS
-248 MISWDTSERLDYWA
+248 MTSWDASERLDYWL
-262 GITVWERTDKGV
+262 GVTVWERTDKGV
-274 TPEQIGRVRSVEFKM
+274 TPEQIGRVRSVEFRL
-289 LNTKEELPAEIG
+289 LNTKEELPVEIG

-308 LVVYGN
+308 LVIYGN
-314 TNTMLLPSPYR
+314 TNTMLLPSSYR

-377 LTPANFPGLLNLSL
+377 LTPTNFPELLNLSL

-400 TDLSTETRDNPGLCI
+400 TDLSTETRDNPGLSI

>member
-8 YLCLFASLC
+8 YLCLFTSLL

-29 ISGFTID
+29 ITGFTID
-36 AQEFTLGATGG
+36 TQEVTLGAIGG
-47 MESVKV
+47 MEPVKV

-58 WVAKVNQPWV
+58 WVAKVDKPWV

-102 EGQSKQ
+102 EGQPKQ

-129 VASMANEDKRY
+129 VANMANDDKRY
-140 FDISVTTNVKFKVD
+140 FDISVTTNVKFKVE
-154 YPLMGSWVTT
+154 YPPIGSWVTT
-164 TKRNPDI
+164 TKREPEL

-191 TDPKERIASIKFLPV
+191 TDPQERIASIKFLPV
-206 NEEDELEKEVALT
+206 NAEDELEKEVTLT
-219 IKQEAS
+219 VKQEAA

-237 AIVIASTKLRS
+237 AIVMASTKMRS
-248 MISWDTSERLDYWA
+248 MTSWDASERLDYWL
-262 GITVWERTDKGV
+262 GVTVWERTDKGV
-274 TPEQIGRVRSVEFKM
+274 TPEQIGRVRSVEFRL
-289 LNTKEELPAEIG
+289 LNTKEELPVEIG

-308 LVVYGN
+308 LVIYGN
-314 TNTMLLPSPYR
+314 TNTMLLPSSYR

-377 LTPANFPGLLNLSL
+377 LTPTNFPELLNLSL

-400 TDLSTETRDNPGLCI
+400 TDLSTETRDNPGLSI

>member
-1 MKPLFKI
+1 MKPLFNI
-8 YLCLFASLC
+8 YLCLFASLL
-17 FIAACDDSDEEG
+17 FIAACNDSDEEG
-29 ISGFTID
+29 ITGFTID
-36 AQEFTLGATGG
+36 TQEVALGATGG
-47 MESVKV
+47 MEPVKV

-58 WVAKVNQPWV
+58 WVAKVDKPWV

-102 EGQSKQ
+102 EGQPKQ
-108 ELKIHQTGYGKMIGL
+108 ELKIHQTGYGKMTGL

-129 VASMANEDKRY
+129 VPNMGNADKRY
-140 FDISVTTNVKFKVD
+140 FDISVTTNVEFKVD
-154 YPLMGSWVTT
+154 YPLIGSWVTT

-182 KMRFKWDMN
+182 KMRFKWEMN
-191 TDPKERIASIKFLPV
+191 TDPQERIASIKFLPV
-206 NEEDELEKEVALT
+206 NEADELEKEVTLT
-219 IKQEAS
+219 VKQEAA

-248 MISWDTSERLDYWA
+248 MTNWDASERLDYWL
-262 GITVWERTDKGV
+262 GVTVWEKTDKGV
-274 TPEQIGRVRSVEFKM
+274 TPEQLGRVRSVEFRM

-330 AGLKYLRNLTI
+330 VGLKYLRNLTI

-436 SYNLIYGKLPTFIN
+436 SYNLIYGRLPTFIN

-508 DLPDWLLYHPRFA
+508 DLPDWFLYHPRFA